1 MTIQLLRIGEVA
13 RRLGLHRAS
22 IYRKVA
28 NGDFPPPVRL
38 SGAHGQ
44 RGGAV
49 AWPEIEIDRYGQ
61 RLIDEREAH
70 YSAPKSAKS
79 K

>member
-1 MTIQLLRIGEVA
+1 MTRFVRVNEVA
-13 RRLGLHRAS
+13 QRLGVHRAT
-22 IYRKVA
+22 IYRKIADGVL
-28 NGDFPPPVRL
+28 PPPVRL

-49 AWPEIEIDRYGQ
+49 AWPEAEIDEYGQ
-61 RLIDEREAH
+61 KLIADREAH
-70 YSAPKSAKS
+70 YSAPKSAKR